1 MKHVLSRRKKNNSG
15 STIIIVLLM
24 TSFVLILATLI
35 TTTTMVNYRMKLA
48 GSQSS
53 KSFYTA
59 EEAVDEIQAAL
70 GKVSVECFNQAYE
83 EQLTKVLSTTKING
97 SEVVSAI
104 DNKTANVE
112 FRQNYANKL
121 MPKILDLT
129 PLGTATKD
137 KVEKL
142 VEDGYSTA
150 SGKVIPTE
158 KAGVLLGRWT
168 NDVTAE
174 KQKQVCDNFVT
185 ELNKYIEDKNSLVA
199 DNKVLQVMSI
209 NDLRYYVTAGTSANT
224 TDLPVYT
231 IKFSDCIVKYMDK
244 ATGSYSYITFNGSVG
259 LPDIYINFKEDEKVG
274 TLFFCDYSLVGNK
287 GITVTDGTAS
297 ISGSAYAGKGTGTG
311 LIIKTGSKLNFKG
324 KYLVCGGSVNL
335 DNGNLELDSSS
346 QLWAMDINVGD
357 NSEFTADSGSKINL
371 EDDLTV
377 DGNNSTVNIN
387 DGCYYYGF
395 GYEDGDTAKERPDFS
410 SAIIVNGLNSHVK
423 FGSLG
428 KLYIAG
434 RAYIKFASDRSLAT
448 GESISVNTNQGIY
461 LVPTKLMDKGS
472 KNPTIKDDSA
482 TTFSATIS
490 IDNFFGYN
498 LLDSS
503 NKYISKEYENK
514 TDGKTRVYYYLN
526 FANSYA
532 RNQYT
537 KIIYGSDTE
546 LENYLKTVSY
556 YNDLST
562 ADKQTYLDEAKELRD
577 YIKSASTAFGTTNS
591 DITGID
597 YNAPGTYSN
606 ELNDD
611 NANDYREVFVDRD
624 NRYSVF
630 NKILAPLKRDDST
643 PYGNGEIQT
652 ELSQIDSKYTFIN
665 LSRYT
670 SGDVYGNIIN
680 EDAFNKFT
688 SEEGKNP
695 TEQKKAFLKTKDS
708 KNIIVAHLGLGS
720 KIILRAGGSSL
731 NQDAGSNI
739 ITIPESG
746 GYCNGVV
753 ICDGDVEV
761 DCNFNGIILADGIV
775 TVKSGC
781 EVKNDLFDSSISTSD
796 SKSFWYFVEN
806 HKNDDDMKAPNK
818 YSKDIGF
825 KDIFRYWN
833 SGSESD
839 ASGGT
844 LSLDKLSYKD
854 MVLFTQWRKYEDIS
868 NNPEQTEPEE
878 SSSSS

>member
-410 SAIIVNGLNSHVK
+410 SAIIVNGLN
-423 FGSLG
+423 
-428 KLYIAG
+428 
-434 RAYIKFASDRSLAT
+434 
-448 GESISVNTNQGIY
+448 
-461 LVPTKLMDKGS
+461 
-472 KNPTIKDDSA
+472 
-482 TTFSATIS
+482 
-490 IDNFFGYN
+490 
-498 LLDSS
+498 
-503 NKYISKEYENK
+503 
-514 TDGKTRVYYYLN
+514 
-526 FANSYA
+526 
-532 RNQYT
+532 
-537 KIIYGSDTE
+537 
-546 LENYLKTVSY
+546 
-556 YNDLST
+556 
-562 ADKQTYLDEAKELRD
+562 
-577 YIKSASTAFGTTNS
+577 
-591 DITGID
+591 
-597 YNAPGTYSN
+597 
-606 ELNDD
+606 
-611 NANDYREVFVDRD
+611 
-624 NRYSVF
+624 
-630 NKILAPLKRDDST
+630 
-643 PYGNGEIQT
+643 
-652 ELSQIDSKYTFIN
+652 
-665 LSRYT
+665 
-670 SGDVYGNIIN
+670 
-680 EDAFNKFT
+680 
-688 SEEGKNP
+688 
-695 TEQKKAFLKTKDS
+695 
-708 KNIIVAHLGLGS
+708 
-720 KIILRAGGSSL
+720 
-731 NQDAGSNI
+731 
-739 ITIPESG
+739 
-746 GYCNGVV
+746 
-753 ICDGDVEV
+753 
-761 DCNFNGIILADGIV
+761 
-775 TVKSGC
+775 
-781 EVKNDLFDSSISTSD
+781 
-796 SKSFWYFVEN
+796 
-806 HKNDDDMKAPNK
+806 
-818 YSKDIGF
+818 
-825 KDIFRYWN
+825 
-833 SGSESD
+833 
-839 ASGGT
+839 
-844 LSLDKLSYKD
+844 
-854 MVLFTQWRKYEDIS
+854 
-868 NNPEQTEPEE
+868 
-878 SSSSS
+878 

>member
-142 VEDGYSTA
+142 VGDGYSTA

-158 KAGVLLGRWT
+158 KTGVLLGRWT

-185 ELNKYIEDKNSLVA
+185 ELNKYIEDKNSLAA

-311 LIIKTGSKLNFKG
+311 LTIKNAGSKLNFKG

-335 DNGNLELDSSS
+335 DSGNLELGSSS

-357 NSEFTADSGSKINL
+357 NSEFTADGGSKINL

-377 DGNNSTVNIN
+377 DGDNSTVNIN

-410 SAIIVNGLNSHVK
+410 SAIIVNGLNSHVR

-490 IDNFFGYN
+490 IDNFFGYY
-498 LLDSS
+498 LLNSS
-503 NKYISKEYENK
+503 DKYISKEYENK

-537 KIIYGSDTE
+537 KIIYGSDTD
-546 LENYLKTVSY
+546 LENYLKTLSY
-556 YNDLST
+556 YNGLST
-562 ADKQTYLDEAKELRD
+562 ADKATYLDEAKELRD
-577 YIKSASTAFGTTNS
+577 YIKGASTAFGTTNS

-597 YNAPGTYSN
+597 YNASGTYSN
-606 ELNDD
+606 ELDD
-611 NANDYREVFVDRD
+611 SNADDYREVFVDRD

-630 NKILAPLKRDDST
+630 NKILAPLKRGDDT

-670 SGDVYGNIIN
+670 SGDVFGNIIN

-695 TEQKKAFLKTKDS
+695 TEQNKAFLRTKDS
-708 KNIIVAHLGLGS
+708 KNIIVAHVGLGS
-720 KIILRAGGSSL
+720 KIILRVGGSL
-731 NQDAGSNI
+731 HQDAGSNI
-739 ITIPESG
+739 ITVPESG

-753 ICDGDVEV
+753 ICDGDVEI

-781 EVKNDLFDSSISTSD
+781 EVKNDLFNSSISTSD

-818 YSKDIGF
+818 YSNDIGF

-833 SGSESD
+833 SGSVRCFRRN
-839 ASGGT
+839 T
-844 LSLDKLSYKD
+844 
-854 MVLFTQWRKYEDIS
+854 FIR
-868 NNPEQTEPEE
+868 
-878 SSSSS
+878 

>member
-83 EQLTKVLSTTKING
+83 EQLTKVLSTTKVNG
-97 SEVVSAI
+97 TEVVSAI

-142 VEDGYSTA
+142 VGDGYSTVN
-150 SGKVIPTE
+150 GKVIPTE
-158 KAGVLLGRWT
+158 KTGVLLGRWT

-174 KQKQVCDNFVT
+174 KKKQVCDNFVT
-185 ELNKYIEDKNSLVA
+185 ELNKYIEDKNSLAA

-311 LIIKTGSKLNFKG
+311 LTIKNAGAKLNFKG
-324 KYLVCGGSVNL
+324 KYLVSGGSVNL
-335 DNGNLELDSSS
+335 DNGNLELGSSS

-357 NSEFTADSGSKINL
+357 NSEFTADGGSKINL

-377 DGNNSTVNIN
+377 DGDNSTVNIN

-503 NKYISKEYENK
+503 YKYISKEYENK

-537 KIIYGSDTE
+537 KIIYGSDTD
-546 LENYLKTVSY
+546 LENYLKTLSY
-556 YNDLST
+556 YNGLST
-562 ADKQTYLDEAKELRD
+562 ADKATYLDEAKELRD
-577 YIKSASTAFGTTNS
+577 YIKGASTAFGTTNS

-597 YNAPGTYSN
+597 YNASGTYSN
-606 ELNDD
+606 ELDD
-611 NANDYREVFVDRD
+611 SNADDYREVFVDRD

-630 NKILAPLKRDDST
+630 NKILAPLKRGDDT

-670 SGDVYGNIIN
+670 SGDVFGNIIN

-695 TEQKKAFLKTKDS
+695 TEQNKAFLRTKDS
-708 KNIIVAHLGLGS
+708 KNIIVAHVGLGS
-720 KIILRAGGSSL
+720 KIILRAGGSL
-731 NQDAGSNI
+731 HQDAGSNI

-818 YSKDIGF
+818 YSNDIGF

-844 LSLDKLSYKD
+844 LSLDNLSYKD

>member
-83 EQLTKVLSTTKING
+83 EQLTKVLSTTKVNG
-97 SEVVSAI
+97 TEVVSAI

-142 VEDGYSTA
+142 VGDGYSTVN
-150 SGKVIPTE
+150 GKVIPTE
-158 KAGVLLGRWT
+158 KTGVLLGRWT

-174 KQKQVCDNFVT
+174 KKKQVCDNFVT
-185 ELNKYIEDKNSLVA
+185 ELNKYIEDKNSLAA

-311 LIIKTGSKLNFKG
+311 LTIKNAGAKLNFKG
-324 KYLVCGGSVNL
+324 KYLVSGGSVNL
-335 DNGNLELDSSS
+335 DNGNLELGSSS

-357 NSEFTADSGSKINL
+357 NSEFTADGGSKINL

-377 DGNNSTVNIN
+377 DGDNSTVNIN

-503 NKYISKEYENK
+503 YKYISKEYENK

-537 KIIYGSDTE
+537 KIIYGSDTD
-546 LENYLKTVSY
+546 LENYLKTLSY
-556 YNDLST
+556 YNGLST
-562 ADKQTYLDEAKELRD
+562 ADKATYLDEAKELRD
-577 YIKSASTAFGTTNS
+577 YIKGASLCTCA
-591 DITGID
+591 
-597 YNAPGTYSN
+597 
-606 ELNDD
+606 
-611 NANDYREVFVDRD
+611 
-624 NRYSVF
+624 
-630 NKILAPLKRDDST
+630 
-643 PYGNGEIQT
+643 
-652 ELSQIDSKYTFIN
+652 
-665 LSRYT
+665 
-670 SGDVYGNIIN
+670 
-680 EDAFNKFT
+680 
-688 SEEGKNP
+688 
-695 TEQKKAFLKTKDS
+695 KAVCL
-708 KNIIVAHLGLGS
+708 L
-720 KIILRAGGSSL
+720 
-731 NQDAGSNI
+731 
-739 ITIPESG
+739 
-746 GYCNGVV
+746 
-753 ICDGDVEV
+753 
-761 DCNFNGIILADGIV
+761 
-775 TVKSGC
+775 
-781 EVKNDLFDSSISTSD
+781 
-796 SKSFWYFVEN
+796 
-806 HKNDDDMKAPNK
+806 
-818 YSKDIGF
+818 
-825 KDIFRYWN
+825 
-833 SGSESD
+833 
-839 ASGGT
+839 
-844 LSLDKLSYKD
+844 
-854 MVLFTQWRKYEDIS
+854 
-868 NNPEQTEPEE
+868 
-878 SSSSS
+878 

>member
-83 EQLTKVLSTTKING
+83 EQLTKVLSTTKVNG
-97 SEVVSAI
+97 TEVVSAI

-142 VEDGYSTA
+142 VGDGYSTVN
-150 SGKVIPTE
+150 GKVIPTE
-158 KAGVLLGRWT
+158 KTGVLLGRWT

-174 KQKQVCDNFVT
+174 KKKQVCDNFVT
-185 ELNKYIEDKNSLVA
+185 ELNKYIEDKNSLAA

-311 LIIKTGSKLNFKG
+311 LTIKNAGSKLNFKG

-335 DNGNLELDSSS
+335 DSGNLELGSSS

-357 NSEFTADSGSKINL
+357 NSEFTADGGSKINL

-377 DGNNSTVNIN
+377 DGDNSTVNIN

-503 NKYISKEYENK
+503 YKYISKEYENK

-537 KIIYGSDTE
+537 KIIYGSDTD
-546 LENYLKTVSY
+546 LENYLKTLSY
-556 YNDLST
+556 YNGLST
-562 ADKQTYLDEAKELRD
+562 ADKATYLDEAKELRD
-577 YIKSASTAFGTTNS
+577 YIKGASTAFGTTNS

-597 YNAPGTYSN
+597 YNASGTYSN
-606 ELNDD
+606 ELDD
-611 NANDYREVFVDRD
+611 SNADDYREVFVDRD

-630 NKILAPLKRDDST
+630 NKILAPLKRDDNT

-670 SGDVYGNIIN
+670 SGDVFGNIIN

-695 TEQKKAFLKTKDS
+695 TEQNKAFLRTKDS
-708 KNIIVAHLGLGS
+708 KNIIVAHVGLGS
-720 KIILRAGGSSL
+720 KIILRAGGSL
-731 NQDAGSNI
+731 HQDAGSNI
-739 ITIPESG
+739 ITVPESG

-753 ICDGDVEV
+753 ICDGDVEI

-781 EVKNDLFDSSISTSD
+781 EVKNDLFNSSISTSD

-818 YSKDIGF
+818 YSNDIVF

-844 LSLDKLSYKD
+844 LSLDNLSYKD

>member
-1 MKHVLSRRKKNNSG
+1 
-15 STIIIVLLM
+15 
-24 TSFVLILATLI
+24 
-35 TTTTMVNYRMKLA
+35 
-48 GSQSS
+48 
-53 KSFYTA
+53 
-59 EEAVDEIQAAL
+59 
-70 GKVSVECFNQAYE
+70 
-83 EQLTKVLSTTKING
+83 
-97 SEVVSAI
+97 
-104 DNKTANVE
+104 
-112 FRQNYANKL
+112 
-121 MPKILDLT
+121 
-129 PLGTATKD
+129 
-137 KVEKL
+137 
-142 VEDGYSTA
+142 
-150 SGKVIPTE
+150 
-158 KAGVLLGRWT
+158 
-168 NDVTAE
+168 
-174 KQKQVCDNFVT
+174 
-185 ELNKYIEDKNSLVA
+185 
-199 DNKVLQVMSI
+199 MSI

-708 KNIIVAHLGLGS
+708 KILLLHILDLALRLYLGQEAVL
-720 KIILRAGGSSL
+720 IRMQDQIL
-731 NQDAGSNI
+731 
-739 ITIPESG
+739 
-746 GYCNGVV
+746 
-753 ICDGDVEV
+753 
-761 DCNFNGIILADGIV
+761 
-775 TVKSGC
+775 
-781 EVKNDLFDSSISTSD
+781 
-796 SKSFWYFVEN
+796 
-806 HKNDDDMKAPNK
+806 
-818 YSKDIGF
+818 
-825 KDIFRYWN
+825 
-833 SGSESD
+833 
-839 ASGGT
+839 
-844 LSLDKLSYKD
+844 
-854 MVLFTQWRKYEDIS
+854 
-868 NNPEQTEPEE
+868 
-878 SSSSS
+878 